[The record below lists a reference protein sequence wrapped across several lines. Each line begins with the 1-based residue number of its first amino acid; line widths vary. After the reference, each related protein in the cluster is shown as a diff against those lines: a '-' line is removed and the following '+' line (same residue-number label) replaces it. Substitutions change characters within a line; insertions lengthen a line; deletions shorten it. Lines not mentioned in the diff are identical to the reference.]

1 MMELPATPPAPIAR
15 PAPDPAAKRVLVV
28 DDEPTV
34 LVVTSRMLTTA
45 GYAVTEASGAREAL
59 RLLELGDPRV
69 DLVITDVVMPETDGR
84 ALGRLIAERHPALP
98 VLYMS
103 GYPADDVFHRGSPG
117 PDVPFLRKPFS
128 PESLVAAVQALL
140 ARSA

>member
-1 MMELPATPPAPIAR
+1 MMEVPATPPAPIAGG
-15 PAPDPAAKRVLVV
+15 APDPAANRVLVV

-34 LVVTSRMLTTA
+34 LIVTSRMLTTA
-45 GYAVTEASGAREAL
+45 GYVAIQASGAREAL

-84 ALGRLIAERHPALP
+84 ALGRLIAERQPALP

-103 GYPADDVFHRGSPG
+103 AYPADDVFHRGSAG
-117 PDVPFLRKPFS
+117 PDLPFLRKPFS
-128 PESLVAAVQALL
+128 PEALVAAVQALL

>member
-1 MMELPATPPAPIAR
+1 MMELPATPPAPMAR
-15 PAPDPAAKRVLVV
+15 QAPDPAAKRVLVV

-34 LVVTSRMLTTA
+34 LIVTSRMLTTA
-45 GYAVTEASGAREAL
+45 GYAVIEASGAREAL

-69 DLVITDVVMPETDGR
+69 DLVLTDVVMPETDGR

-103 GYPADDVFHRGSPG
+103 AYPADDVFHRGSPG
-117 PDVPFLRKPFS
+117 ADVPFLRKPFS

>member
-1 MMELPATPPAPIAR
+1 MMELAATPPAPIAGR
-15 PAPDPAAKRVLVV
+15 APNPAAKRVLVV
-28 DDEPTV
+28 DDEPTI
-34 LVVTSRMLTTA
+34 LFVTSRMLTTA
-45 GYAVTEASGAREAL
+45 GYVAIQASDAREAL

-103 GYPADDVFHRGSPG
+103 GYPADHVFHRGSPG
-117 PDVPFLRKPFS
+117 PDLPFLRKPFS
-128 PESLVAAVQALL
+128 IESLVAAVQALL